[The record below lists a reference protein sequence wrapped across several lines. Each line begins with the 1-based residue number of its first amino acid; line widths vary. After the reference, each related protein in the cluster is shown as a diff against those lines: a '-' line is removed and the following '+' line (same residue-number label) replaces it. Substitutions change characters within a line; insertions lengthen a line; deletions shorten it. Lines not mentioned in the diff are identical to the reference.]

1 MTISTATLNKWR
13 VKNGGMD
20 ASMMSRMKELEE
32 ENLRLREMYMN
43 ENLKAEVVAEAIA
56 KNGEAISLT

>member
-1 MTISTATLNKWR
+1 
-13 VKNGGMD
+13 
-20 ASMMSRMKELEE
+20 MMSRMKELEE